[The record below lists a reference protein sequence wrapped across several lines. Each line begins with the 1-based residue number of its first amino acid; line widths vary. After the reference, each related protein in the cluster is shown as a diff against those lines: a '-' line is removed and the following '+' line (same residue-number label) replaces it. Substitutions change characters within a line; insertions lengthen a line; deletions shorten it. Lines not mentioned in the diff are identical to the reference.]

1 MWIETDEPFDMIEF
15 LKGLSDIGEALKS
28 EGG

>member
-15 LKGLSDIGEALKS
+15 LKGLSDIAKELQA
-28 EGG
+28 EGR